1 MGYLVYFQ
9 INLMMGYKEDIQ
21 VSETTENKEQQEQ
34 QISQTTETELNN
46 ENNAQDEQTNEVEL
60 TAEEKLSAEVAELKA
75 KLEEEENRFL
85 RLRADFDNLRRRTQL
100 DREAAEKYRAQKL
113 LTDLLPVIDNFERA
127 LQVEVSSD
135 DAQALYK
142 GIEMVYKT
150 FIEATKQEGLEVIPA
165 EGQVFDPT
173 VHQAVMQEADSEKE
187 SGIVLREL
195 QKGYKLKDRVLR
207 PSMVSVNE

>member
-1 MGYLVYFQ
+1 
-9 INLMMGYKEDIQ
+9 MMGHKEDIQ

-34 QISQTTETELNN
+34 QVSQTTETEVKD
-46 ENNAQDEQTNEVEL
+46 ENIAQEEQTNEVEL
-60 TAEEKLSAEVAELKA
+60 SAEEKLSAEVAELKA

-85 RLRADFDNLRRRTQL
+85 RLRADYDNLRRRTQL

-127 LQVEVSSD
+127 LQVEVSSE

-142 GIEMVYKT
+142 GIEMVYKS

-173 VHQAVMQEADSEKE
+173 VHQAVMQESDSEKE